1 MVAEV
6 GIDALME
13 GSDDDPISLSTKFRV
28 FSIPGRRSSRE
39 SMRHSINSR
48 IAEVGRAGMLAC
60 LLLLFTG
67 KFCDEMLL
75 SALSNITPEKGGE
88 IDGSVD
94 DEYEPLAP

>member
-1 MVAEV
+1 
-6 GIDALME
+6 
-13 GSDDDPISLSTKFRV
+13 
-28 FSIPGRRSSRE
+28 
-39 SMRHSINSR
+39 
-48 IAEVGRAGMLAC
+48 MLAC